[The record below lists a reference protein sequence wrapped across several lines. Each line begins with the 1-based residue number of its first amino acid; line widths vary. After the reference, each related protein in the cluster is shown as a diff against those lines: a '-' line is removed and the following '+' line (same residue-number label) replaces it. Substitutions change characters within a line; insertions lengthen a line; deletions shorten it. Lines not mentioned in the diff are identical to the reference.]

1 MKDGSK
7 KQTKYLDSY
16 IRVLRSEKYYS
27 PHTCK
32 NYRRDLENFSRYLND
47 RDITQW
53 EKADY
58 ALVSGYSAFRFRN
71 GLKSSTIQRELSS
84 IRGFY
89 QYLIR
94 EGVVE
99 SNPSKD
105 VSAPKPDQLLPKT
118 CDAEQIGRLL
128 HDRQTDSELTIRDLA
143 IFELIYSSGLRL
155 AELVG
160 IDINH
165 IDLSQKQMIV
175 TGKGNKTRYLPIG
188 SKAVAA
194 IKRWMKLRPGFVR
207 STTDQALFLSK
218 LGKRISHRNVQ
229 ARLNQLVKTQT
240 LDQPLSPHMLRH
252 SFATHML
259 ESSGDLR
266 SVQELLGHANIS
278 TTQIYTHLDFQHL
291 AKVYDSAHPRAK
303 MRSAKKKP

>member
-1 MKDGSK
+1 MS
-7 KQTKYLDSY
+7 KQTQYLDSY
-16 IRVLRSEKYYS
+16 IQVLRSEKYYS

-32 NYRRDLENFSRYLND
+32 NYRRDLENFSRYLQQ
-47 RDITQW
+47 RGITQW
-53 EKADY
+53 HKADY
-58 ALVSGYSAFRFRN
+58 ALVSGYAAFRFRN

-94 EGVVE
+94 EGVVK

-118 CDAEQIGRLL
+118 CDAEQIGQLL
-128 HDRQTDSELTIRDLA
+128 HSNETDNELTIRDLA
-143 IFELIYSSGLRL
+143 IFELMYSSGLRL
-155 AELVG
+155 AELVN
-160 IDINH
+160 IDISD
-165 IDLSQKQMIV
+165 IDLNQKFVIV

-188 SKAVAA
+188 SKAIDAT
-194 IKRWMKLRPGFVR
+194 KRWMKLRSGFVR
-207 STTDQALFLSK
+207 SNTGQALFLSK

-229 ARLNQLVKTQT
+229 ARLNQLAKKRT
-240 LDQPLSPHMLRH
+240 LDQRLSPHMLRH
-252 SFATHML
+252 SFATHLL

-303 MRSAKKKP
+303 KKS

>member
-1 MKDGSK
+1 MSR
-7 KQTKYLDSY
+7 QTQYLDSY
-16 IRVLRSEKYYS
+16 IQVLRSEKYYS

-32 NYRRDLENFSRYLND
+32 NYRRDLENFSRYLQA
-47 RDITQW
+47 RDMTQW
-53 EKADY
+53 NKVDY
-58 ALVSGYSAFRFRN
+58 ALVSGYAAFRFRN

-94 EGVVE
+94 EGVVK

-105 VSAPKPDQLLPKT
+105 VSAPRPDQLLPKT
-118 CDAEQIGRLL
+118 CDAEQIGQLL
-128 HDRQTDSELTIRDLA
+128 HDNETDSELTIRDLA
-143 IFELIYSSGLRL
+143 IFELMYSSGLRL
-155 AELVG
+155 AELVST
-160 IDINH
+160 DIND
-165 IDLSQKQMIV
+165 IDLNQKQIIV
-175 TGKGNKTRYLPIG
+175 IGKGNKTRYLPIG
-188 SKAVAA
+188 SKAVDA
-194 IKRWMKLRPGFVR
+194 IKRWMKVRPGFVR
-207 STTDQALFLSK
+207 INTNQALFLSK

-229 ARLNQLVKTQT
+229 ARLNQLVKKRT
-240 LDQPLSPHMLRH
+240 LHQGLSPHMLRH

-303 MRSAKKKP
+303 KKP